1 MDGWRG
7 RGCTEAEAQ
16 RAAAGLRRRT
26 VHKEARIAPR
36 WCQPVMAATR
46 LAVTSSA

>member
-36 WCQPVMAATR
+36 WCQPGTVAAP
-46 LAVTSSA
+46 LVVTSSA

>member
-26 VHKEARIAPR
+26 VHKDVRIVLRWRQPGTAAARP
-36 WCQPVMAATR
+36 
-46 LAVTSSA
+46 AVTSSA